1 MNILYFIFYIVAGT
15 FGMLYFTWLLY
26 QAVMNLQRARDNG
39 TLPRPAYYL
48 GLPILAVGLF
58 WDFLTNVT
66 VVNLIFLERPRELLI
81 TSRLERH
88 AFGPDGWRK
97 NLARWFAANLLD
109 PFDPRG
115 THVRE

>member
-1 MNILYFIFYIVAGT
+1 MIYLSYFFLLGFGWLYV
-15 FGMLYFTWLLY
+15 TWLLY

-39 TLPRPAYYL
+39 TLPKTAYYL
-48 GLPILAVGLF
+48 GLPILYVGLL
-58 WDFLTNVT
+58 WDFIGNVT
-66 VVNLIFLERPRELLI
+66 VVSVIFLELPKELLI

-115 THVRE
+115 SHVRE

>member
-1 MNILYFIFYIVAGT
+1 MMYLILAPVMA

-58 WDFLTNVT
+58 WDCLMNVT
-66 VVNLIFLERPRELLI
+66 VVNFIFWELPKELLI

-88 AFGPDGWRK
+88 AFGADGWRK
-97 NLARWFAANLLD
+97 NLAKWFAANLLD